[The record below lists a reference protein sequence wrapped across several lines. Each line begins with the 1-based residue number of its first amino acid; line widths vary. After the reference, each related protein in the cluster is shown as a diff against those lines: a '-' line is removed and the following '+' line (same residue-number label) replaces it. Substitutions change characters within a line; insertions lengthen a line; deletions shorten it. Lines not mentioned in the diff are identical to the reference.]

1 MKSSPRPIRCG
12 ARLRTRGV
20 DSSLRRI
27 LDEVQQA
34 PFVVDVLRSGDR
46 LAAAASREASPRAVD
61 VLAAVVRER
70 DELTAV
76 AAVHALARVSDDGAD
91 AVLSEL
97 LSHPRPFLRE
107 HASWALGARLPR
119 LDAIDRLVGVV
130 VGGGFSGML
139 AQRTLAR
146 WAVSAPGQVAGAV
159 EATLVETAGPEV
171 RSRLVETLG
180 LVPGPIAGRAL
191 LRLAVDSVEP
201 PVVRQTAVAA
211 LGDRPADPD
220 AVAAVRRL
228 STADGDLGTVARLAA
243 IDLGIDPIGLGA
255 TGAAG
260 SGLTVAQLFLHADID
275 RDLSRAGAGDN
286 GGVAT
291 LLVRLGDAL
300 ANEPGVGRV
309 LTMSRGSVDAALGAL
324 GADEGHLLIPI
335 PLPTGAAGAAQAWPS
350 RVAARRGI
358 RRVLRTYGADVLHL
372 RMAEVGS
379 LAAAEV
385 ARELEI
391 PVVFTL
397 APDPHAVIHALDMTG
412 GLHRGNFGAEDEREH
427 YWFRARLVQ
436 RLAED
441 SAHVVLFPRPEL
453 QHDMR
458 ELLGLDV
465 AGDPGR
471 YTVVPEGVDLGVT
484 AAAAAEL
491 ERPGPPTPALAELD
505 DLVAALPEHRRGLP
519 LVVSVGRLHRVKGMA
534 TLVEAWAGDAELVER
549 SNLLIVGGDLAD
561 PSADEREQLD
571 LIDSVL
577 RRSPAAASGLMMPGH
592 RPNDVVALWLAAAQ
606 AGRAG
611 GIGPGGVYAC
621 SSLKEEFGL
630 ALVEA
635 LASGL
640 VVVGPA
646 AGGPATYIDHGQT
659 GVLVDTR
666 RPEEVARAMRE
677 AFDLADAPDQAAR
690 VDRARRRVSADFTVQ
705 AMADRLT
712 DIYAGA
718 ARAVGRA

>member
-1 MKSSPRPIRCG
+1 
-12 ARLRTRGV
+12 
-20 DSSLRRI
+20 

-46 LAAAASREASPRAVD
+46 LAAAAGAEGGPESVRL
-61 VLAAVVRER
+61 LAAVVHET

-76 AAVHALARVSDDGAD
+76 AAVHALSRVFDDGAD

-97 LSHPRPFLRE
+97 LSHPRAFLRE
-107 HASWALGARLPR
+107 HASWALEARLPR
-119 LDAIDRLVGVV
+119 LDAIGRLAGVV
-130 VGGGFSGML
+130 VAGGFSGVL

-146 WAVSAPGQVAGAV
+146 WAASAPEQVALVVEGALA
-159 EATLVETAGPEV
+159 ATADPVV

-191 LRLAVDSVEP
+191 RRLAVEP
-201 PVVRQTAVAA
+201 GEHAAVRRSAVAA
-211 LGDRPADPD
+211 LGDRPADPA
-220 AVAAVRRL
+220 AVAVVRDL
-228 STADGDLGTVARLAA
+228 STSDGDLGTVARLAA
-243 IDLGIDPIGLGA
+243 IDLGIDDALRGGDEP
-255 TGAAG
+255 
-260 SGLTVAQLFLHADID
+260 GLTVAQLFLHADID

-300 ANEPGVGRV
+300 AAGPGVGRV
-309 LTMSRGSVDAALGAL
+309 LTLSRGSARAALDAL
-324 GADEGHLLIPI
+324 RPGDGHLLTPV
-335 PLPTGAAGAAQAWPS
+335 PLLTEAAPAAQAWPS
-350 RVAARRGI
+350 RVAAERGI
-358 RRVLRTYGADVLHL
+358 RRVLRTHRADVLHL

-385 ARELEI
+385 ARELGI

-412 GLHRGNFGAEDEREH
+412 ALHRGNFGTEDEREH

-436 RLAED
+436 RLAAD
-441 SAHVVLFPRPEL
+441 AAHVVLFPRPDV

-465 AGDPGR
+465 AAQPGR
-471 YTVVPEGVDLGVT
+471 YTVVPEGIDLRVS

-491 ERPGPPTPALAELD
+491 ERPGAPGPALAELD
-505 DLVAALPEHRRGLP
+505 ALVAALPEHRRRLP

-534 TLVEAWAGDAELVER
+534 TLVEAWAGDAELSER
-549 SNLLIVGGDLAD
+549 SNLLIVGGDLAH
-561 PSADEREQLD
+561 PSPDEREQLD
-571 LIDSVL
+571 RIAEVL
-577 RRSPAAASGLMMPGH
+577 TRFPAAAAGLVMPGH
-592 RPNDVVALWLAAAQ
+592 RPHDVVAVWLAAAQ
-606 AGRAG
+606 AG
-611 GIGPGGVYAC
+611 GGVYVC

-646 AGGPATYIDHGQT
+646 ASGPATYIDDGVT
-659 GVLVDTR
+659 GVLADTR
-666 RPEEVARAMRE
+666 RPDEVARAMRA
-677 AFDLADAPDQAAR
+677 AFELATAPGQAERIERALAR
-690 VDRARRRVSADFTVQ
+690 ISADFTVQ
-705 AMADRLT
+705 AMAERLSA
-712 DIYAGA
+712 IYAGV
-718 ARAVGRA
+718 ARTAPR

>member
-1 MKSSPRPIRCG
+1 MRNM
-12 ARLRTRGV
+12 AL
-20 DSSLRRI
+20 SLRNT

-46 LAAAASREASPRAVD
+46 LAAAASGEGGPEPVRL
-61 VLAAVVRER
+61 LAAVIHED

-76 AAVHALARVSDDGAD
+76 AAVHALARVFDDGAD

-97 LSHPRPFLRE
+97 LSHPRAFLRE
-107 HASWALGARLPR
+107 HASWALKARLPR
-119 LDAIDRLVGVV
+119 LDAIGRLVGVV
-130 VGGGFSGML
+130 VSGGFSGVL

-146 WAVSAPGQVAGAV
+146 WAASAPGQVALTIEGAL
-159 EATLVETAGPEV
+159 AGAAGPAV

-191 LRLAVDSVEP
+191 LKLAVDPGEHPTV
-201 PVVRQTAVAA
+201 QLTAVAA
-211 LGDRPADPD
+211 LGDRPADAA
-220 AVAAVRRL
+220 AVAVVRHL
-228 STADGDLGTVARLAA
+228 SVADGDLGTVARLAA
-243 IDLGIDPIGLGA
+243 IDLGID
-255 TGAAG
+255 AAERG
-260 SGLTVAQLFLHADID
+260 EAGPGLTVAQLFLHADID

-300 ANEPGVGRV
+300 ATGPGVGRV
-309 LTMSRGSVDAALGAL
+309 LTLSRGTARAALDAL
-324 GADEGHLLIPI
+324 TPAEGHLLTPV
-335 PLPTGAAGAAQAWPS
+335 PLLTEAASAAQAWPS
-350 RVAARRGI
+350 RVAAERGI
-358 RRVLRTYGADVLHL
+358 RRVLRTHRADVLHL

-385 ARELEI
+385 ARELGI

-412 GLHRGNFGAEDEREH
+412 GLHRGNFGTEDEREH

-441 SAHVVLFPRPEL
+441 SAHIVLFPRPEL

-465 AGDPGR
+465 AGQPSR
-471 YTVVPEGVDLGVT
+471 FTVVPEGIDLRVS

-491 ERPGPPTPALAELD
+491 ERPGTPGPALAELD
-505 DLVAALPEHRRGLP
+505 ALVAALPEHRRRLP
-519 LVVSVGRLHRVKGMA
+519 LVISVGRLHRVKGMA
-534 TLVEAWAGDAELVER
+534 TLVEAWAGDAELAER
-549 SNLLIVGGDLAD
+549 CNLLIVGGDLAE
-561 PSADEREQLD
+561 PSPDEREQLD
-571 LIDSVL
+571 LIAEVL
-577 RRSPAAASGLMMPGH
+577 TRFPAAAAGLVMPGH
-592 RPNDVVALWLAAAQ
+592 RPNDVVAVWLAAAR

-611 GIGPGGVYAC
+611 GIGPAGVYVC

-630 ALVEA
+630 ALLEA

-646 AGGPATYIDHGQT
+646 AGGPATYIDDGVT

-666 RPEEVARAMRE
+666 RPDEVARAMRA
-677 AFDLADAPDQAAR
+677 AFGLATAPGQAER
-690 VDRARRRVSADFTVQ
+690 INRALERVSADFTVQ
-705 AMADRLT
+705 AMADRLSA
-712 DIYAGA
+712 IYAGA
-718 ARAVGRA
+718 ARTADRS

>member
-1 MKSSPRPIRCG
+1 M
-12 ARLRTRGV
+12 AL
-20 DSSLRRI
+20 SLRRT

-46 LAAAASREASPRAVD
+46 LAAAAGGEAGPEPVRL
-61 VLAAVVRER
+61 LAAVINDD

-76 AAVHALARVSDDGAD
+76 AAVHALARVFDDGAD

-97 LSHPRPFLRE
+97 LSHPRAFLRE
-107 HASWALGARLPR
+107 HASWALKARLPR
-119 LDAIDRLVGVV
+119 LDAIGRLVGVV
-130 VGGGFSGML
+130 VSGGFSGVL

-146 WAVSAPGQVAGAV
+146 WAAAAPAQVALAIEGAL
-159 EATLVETAGPEV
+159 AGTAGPAI

-191 LRLAVDSVEP
+191 LELAVDPGEHP
-201 PVVRQTAVAA
+201 TVRLTAVAA
-211 LGDRPADPD
+211 LGDRPTD
-220 AVAAVRRL
+220 AATVAAVRHL

-243 IDLGIDPIGLGA
+243 IDLGIDAVERGDPGP
-255 TGAAG
+255 
-260 SGLTVAQLFLHADID
+260 GLTVAQLFLHADID

-291 LLVRLGDAL
+291 LLVRLGEAL
-300 ANEPGVGRV
+300 ATEPGVGRV
-309 LTMSRGSVDAALGAL
+309 LTLSRGTARAALDAL
-324 GADEGHLLIPI
+324 TPAEGHLLTPV
-335 PLPTGAAGAAQAWPS
+335 PLLTEAASAAQAWPS
-350 RVAARRGI
+350 RVAAERGI
-358 RRVLRTYGADVLHL
+358 RRVLRTHRADVLHL

-385 ARELEI
+385 ARELGI

-412 GLHRGNFGAEDEREH
+412 GLHRGNFGTEDEREH

-436 RLAED
+436 RLAAD
-441 SAHVVLFPRPEL
+441 SAHIVLFPRPQL

-465 AGDPGR
+465 TGDHSR
-471 YTVVPEGVDLGVT
+471 FTVVPEGVDLRVS
-484 AAAAAEL
+484 AAAAADL
-491 ERPGPPTPALAELD
+491 ERPGTPGPALAELD
-505 DLVAALPEHRRGLP
+505 ALVATLPEHRRLLP

-534 TLVEAWAGDAELVER
+534 TLVEAWASDAELVER
-549 SNLLIVGGDLAD
+549 CNLLIIGGDLAD
-561 PSADEREQLD
+561 PSPDEREQLD
-571 LIDSVL
+571 LIAEVL
-577 RRSPAAASGLMMPGH
+577 TRFPAATAGLLMPGH
-592 RPNDVVALWLAAAQ
+592 RPNDVVAVWLAAAR
-606 AGRAG
+606 AGRPG
-611 GIGPGGVYAC
+611 GIGPSGVYVC

-630 ALVEA
+630 ALLEA

-646 AGGPATYIDHGQT
+646 AGGPATYIEDGVT

-666 RPEEVARAMRE
+666 RPDEVARAMRA
-677 AFDLADAPDQAAR
+677 AFGLATAPGQDER
-690 VDRARRRVSADFTVQ
+690 INRALERVSADFTVQ
-705 AMADRLT
+705 TMADRLSA
-712 DIYAGA
+712 IYAGA
-718 ARAVGRA
+718 ARTAGRS

>member
-1 MKSSPRPIRCG
+1 MAP
-12 ARLRTRGV
+12 
-20 DSSLRRI
+20 SLRRT

-46 LAAAASREASPRAVD
+46 LAAAAGAAGGPEPVRL
-61 VLAAVVRER
+61 LAAVIDER

-76 AAVHALARVSDDGAD
+76 AAVHALAQVCDDGAD
-91 AVLSEL
+91 AVLSDL

-119 LDAIDRLVGVV
+119 LDVVGRLVGVV
-130 VGGGFSGML
+130 AGGGFSGML

-146 WAVSAPGQVAGAV
+146 WAVAAPRHVALAVEHALAGA
-159 EATLVETAGPEV
+159 AGPTV

-191 LRLAVDSVEP
+191 MQLAVDPGEPLSV
-201 PVVRQTAVAA
+201 QLAAVAA
-211 LGDRPADPD
+211 LGDRPADAA
-220 AVAAVRRL
+220 AVALVRHL
-228 STADGDLGTVARLAA
+228 GSADGDLGAVARLAA
-243 IDLGIDPIGLGA
+243 IDLGVDPVERDR
-255 TGAAG
+255 TP
-260 SGLTVAQLFLHADID
+260 SGLTVGQLFLHADID

-300 ANEPGVGRV
+300 ATEPGVGRV
-309 LTMSRGSVDAALGAL
+309 LTMSRGTAHAALDGLDGLDGLAP
-324 GADEGHLLIPI
+324 GERHLLTPV
-335 PLPTGAAGAAQAWPS
+335 PLLTGVASAAQAWPS
-350 RVAARRGI
+350 RVAAERGI
-358 RRVLRTYGADVLHL
+358 RRVLRTHRADVLHL

-385 ARELEI
+385 ARELGI

-397 APDPHAVIHALDMTG
+397 APDPHAVVHALDMTG
-412 GLHRGNFGAEDEREH
+412 GLHRGNFGTEDEREH

-441 SAHVVLFPRPEL
+441 AAHVVLFPRPEL

-465 AGDPGR
+465 AGQPSR
-471 YTVVPEGVDLGVT
+471 YTVVPEGVDLRVS

-491 ERPGPPTPALAELD
+491 GRPGPAGPALAELD
-505 DLVAALPEHRRGLP
+505 ALVATLPEHRRGLP
-519 LVVSVGRLHRVKGMA
+519 LVISVGRLHRVKGMA
-534 TLVEAWAGDAELVER
+534 TLVEAWAGDPELAER

-561 PSADEREQLD
+561 PSPDEREQLD
-571 LIDSVL
+571 LIADVL
-577 RRSPAAASGLMMPGH
+577 ARSPAAAAGLLMPGH
-592 RPNDVVALWLAAAQ
+592 RPNDVVAVWLAAAR

-611 GIGPGGVYAC
+611 GVGPAGVYVC

-646 AGGPATYIDHGQT
+646 AGGPATYIDDGVT

-666 RPEEVARAMRE
+666 RPDEVARGMRA
-677 AFDLADAPDQAAR
+677 AFDLATAPGQDER
-690 VDRARRRVSADFTVQ
+690 MDRALDRVRADFTVQ
-705 AMADRLT
+705 AMAERLSA
-712 DIYAGA
+712 IYAGA
-718 ARAVGRA
+718 ARTAGRS

>member
-1 MKSSPRPIRCG
+1 MWCRR
-12 ARLRTRGV
+12 RTRTV
-20 DSSLRRI
+20 ARSLRHT

-46 LAAAASREASPRAVD
+46 LAAAAGSEGGPQPVRL
-61 VLAAVVRER
+61 LAAVIDER

-76 AAVHALARVSDDGAD
+76 AAVHALAQVCDDGAD

-119 LDAIDRLVGVV
+119 LDAIGRLVDVV
-130 VGGGFSGML
+130 VGGAFSGML
-139 AQRTLAR
+139 GQRTLAR
-146 WAVSAPGQVAGAV
+146 WAVAAPQQVALAIEDALD
-159 EATLVETAGPEV
+159 EAAGPTV

-180 LVPGPIAGRAL
+180 LAPGPNAGRAL
-191 LRLAVDSVEP
+191 LRLARDPSEHPTV
-201 PVVRQTAVAA
+201 QMTAVAA
-211 LGDRPADPD
+211 LGDRPADAA
-220 AVAAVRRL
+220 AVALVRHL

-243 IDLGIDPIGLGA
+243 IDLGIDVVERDRTP
-255 TGAAG
+255 

-300 ANEPGVGRV
+300 AADPGVGQV
-309 LTMSRGSVDAALGAL
+309 LTISRGPARAALHGLTPA
-324 GADEGHLLIPI
+324 EGHLLTPV
-335 PLPTGAAGAAQAWPS
+335 PLLTEAVSAAQSWPS
-350 RVAARRGI
+350 RVAAERGI
-358 RRVLRTYGADVLHL
+358 RRVLRTHRADVLHL

-385 ARELEI
+385 ARELGI

-412 GLHRGNFGAEDEREH
+412 GLHRGNFGTEDEREH

-441 SAHVVLFPRPEL
+441 SAHIALFPRPEL

-465 AGDPGR
+465 AGQPGR
-471 YTVVPEGVDLGVT
+471 FTVVPEGVDLRVS
-484 AAAAAEL
+484 AAADAAL
-491 ERPGPPTPALAELD
+491 QRPGLPGPALAELD
-505 DLVAALPEHRRGLP
+505 ALVATLPEHRRGLP
-519 LVVSVGRLHRVKGMA
+519 LVMSVGRLHRVKGMA
-534 TLVEAWAGDAELVER
+534 TLVEAWAGDAELAER

-561 PSADEREQLD
+561 PSPDEREQLD
-571 LIDSVL
+571 RIAEVL
-577 RRSPAAASGLMMPGH
+577 SRFPAAAEGLLMPGH
-592 RPNDVVALWLAAAQ
+592 RPNDVVAVWLATAR

-611 GIGPGGVYAC
+611 GIGPAGVYVC

-630 ALVEA
+630 ALLEA

-646 AGGPATYIDHGQT
+646 AGGPATYIDDGVT

-666 RPEEVARAMRE
+666 RPDEVARGMRA
-677 AFDLADAPDQAAR
+677 AFDLATAPGQEER
-690 VDRARRRVSADFTVQ
+690 MDRALQRISADFTVQ
-705 AMADRLT
+705 AMADRLRA
-712 DIYAGA
+712 IYAGA
-718 ARAVGRA
+718 ARTAGRS

>member
-1 MKSSPRPIRCG
+1 M
-12 ARLRTRGV
+12 AL
-20 DSSLRRI
+20 SLRRT

-46 LAAAASREASPRAVD
+46 LAAAAGGEGGPESVRL
-61 VLAAVVRER
+61 LAGVIHED

-76 AAVHALARVSDDGAD
+76 AAVHALARVFDDGAD

-107 HASWALGARLPR
+107 HASWALKARLPR
-119 LDAIDRLVGVV
+119 LDAIGRLVGVV
-130 VGGGFSGML
+130 VNGGFSGVL

-146 WAVSAPGQVAGAV
+146 WAASAPEQVALAIEGA
-159 EATLVETAGPEV
+159 LAGTVGAAV
-171 RSRLVETLG
+171 RSTLVETLG

-191 LRLAVDSVEP
+191 LELAVDPGEHP
-201 PVVRQTAVAA
+201 TVRLTAVAA
-211 LGDRPADPD
+211 LGDRPAD
-220 AVAAVRRL
+220 AATVAAVRHL
-228 STADGDLGTVARLAA
+228 STADDDLGIVARLAA
-243 IDLGIDPIGLGA
+243 IDLGIDTAERGGV
-255 TGAAG
+255 GR
-260 SGLTVAQLFLHADID
+260 GLTVAQLFLHADID
-275 RDLSRAGAGDN
+275 RDISRAGAGDN

-300 ANEPGVGRV
+300 ATEPGVGRV
-309 LTMSRGSVDAALGAL
+309 LTLSRGTARAALDGLAP
-324 GADEGHLLIPI
+324 ADGHLLTPV
-335 PLPTGAAGAAQAWPS
+335 PLLTGPTSAAQAWPS

-358 RRVLRTYGADVLHL
+358 RRVLRTHRADVLHL

-385 ARELEI
+385 ARELGI

-397 APDPHAVIHALDMTG
+397 APDPHAVVHALDMTG
-412 GLHRGNFGAEDEREH
+412 GLHRGNFGTEDEREH

-465 AGDPGR
+465 AGQPSR
-471 YTVVPEGVDLGVT
+471 FTVVPEGIDLRVT
-484 AAAAAEL
+484 VAAAAEL
-491 ERPGPPTPALAELD
+491 ERPGPALTELD
-505 DLVAALPEHRRGLP
+505 ALVATLPEHRRHLP

-534 TLVEAWAGDAELVER
+534 TLVEAWAGDAELAER
-549 SNLLIVGGDLAD
+549 CNLLIVGGDLAD
-561 PSADEREQLD
+561 PSPDEREQLD
-571 LIDSVL
+571 LIAGVL
-577 RRSPAAASGLMMPGH
+577 ARFPAAASGLLMPGH
-592 RPNDVVALWLAAAQ
+592 RPNDVVAVWLAAARV
-606 AGRAG
+606 GTAG
-611 GIGPGGVYAC
+611 GIGPAGVYVC

-630 ALVEA
+630 ALLEA

-640 VVVGPA
+640 VVVGPE
-646 AGGPATYIDHGQT
+646 AGGPATYIEDGVT

-666 RPEEVARAMRE
+666 RPEEVARAVR
-677 AFDLADAPDQAAR
+677 AALDLANAPDRAERMNQALER
-690 VDRARRRVSADFTVQ
+690 VRAGFTVQ
-705 AMADRLT
+705 AMADRLSA
-712 DIYAGA
+712 IYAGA
-718 ARAVGRA
+718 ARTAGRS

>member
-1 MKSSPRPIRCG
+1 M
-12 ARLRTRGV
+12 AL
-20 DSSLRRI
+20 SLRHT

-46 LAAAASREASPRAVD
+46 LAAAAAGESGPEPVRL
-61 VLAAVVRER
+61 LAAVIHED

-76 AAVHALARVSDDGAD
+76 AAVHALARVFDDGAD

-97 LSHPRPFLRE
+97 LSHPRAFLRE
-107 HASWALGARLPR
+107 HASWALKARLPR
-119 LDAIDRLVGVV
+119 LDAIGRLVGVV
-130 VGGGFSGML
+130 VSGGFSGVL

-146 WAVSAPGQVAGAV
+146 WAASAPGQVALAIEGA
-159 EATLVETAGPEV
+159 LAGAAGSAV

-191 LRLAVDSVEP
+191 LQLAVDPDEHP
-201 PVVRQTAVAA
+201 AVRLTAVAA
-211 LGDRPADPD
+211 LGDRPADAA
-220 AVAAVRRL
+220 AVAVVGHL

-243 IDLGIDPIGLGA
+243 IDLGIDADERG
-255 TGAAG
+255 G
-260 SGLTVAQLFLHADID
+260 SEPGLTVAQLFLHADID

-300 ANEPGVGRV
+300 ATGPGVGRV
-309 LTMSRGSVDAALGAL
+309 LTVSRGTARAALDAL
-324 GADEGHLLIPI
+324 TPAEGHLLTPV
-335 PLPTGAAGAAQAWPS
+335 PLLTEAASAAQAWPS
-350 RVAARRGI
+350 RVAAERGI
-358 RRVLRTYGADVLHL
+358 RRVLRTHRADVLHL

-385 ARELEI
+385 ARELGI

-412 GLHRGNFGAEDEREH
+412 GLHRGNFGTEDEREH

-441 SAHVVLFPRPEL
+441 SAHIVLFPRPEL
-453 QHDMR
+453 QHDMQ

-465 AGDPGR
+465 AGQQGR
-471 YTVVPEGVDLGVT
+471 FTVVPEGIDLRVS

-491 ERPGPPTPALAELD
+491 EQSGTPGPALAELD
-505 DLVAALPEHRRGLP
+505 TLVAALPEHRRRLP
-519 LVVSVGRLHRVKGMA
+519 LVISVGRLHRVKGMA
-534 TLVEAWAGDAELVER
+534 TLVEAWAGDAELAER
-549 SNLLIVGGDLAD
+549 CNLLIVGGDLAD
-561 PSADEREQLD
+561 PSPDEREQLA
-571 LIDSVL
+571 LIDEVL
-577 RRSPAAASGLMMPGH
+577 TRFPAAAAGLLMPGH
-592 RPNDVVALWLAAAQ
+592 RPNDVVAVWLAAAR
-606 AGRAG
+606 AGTAG
-611 GIGPGGVYAC
+611 GIGPAGVYVC

-630 ALVEA
+630 ALLEA

-646 AGGPATYIDHGQT
+646 AGGPATYIDDGVT

-666 RPEEVARAMRE
+666 RPEEVARAMRA
-677 AFDLADAPDQAAR
+677 AFGLATAPGQAER
-690 VDRARRRVSADFTVQ
+690 MDRALARISADFTVQ
-705 AMADRLT
+705 AMADRLSA
-712 DIYAGA
+712 IYAGA
-718 ARAVGRA
+718 ARTARRS

>member
-1 MKSSPRPIRCG
+1 M
-12 ARLRTRGV
+12 AL
-20 DSSLRRI
+20 SLRRT

-46 LAAAASREASPRAVD
+46 LAAAAGGEAGPEPVRL
-61 VLAAVVRER
+61 LAAVIHDD

-76 AAVHALARVSDDGAD
+76 AAVHALARVFDDGAD

-97 LSHPRPFLRE
+97 LSHPRAFLRE
-107 HASWALGARLPR
+107 HASWALKARLPR
-119 LDAIDRLVGVV
+119 LDAIGRLVGVV
-130 VGGGFSGML
+130 VSGGFSGVL

-146 WAVSAPGQVAGAV
+146 WAASAPGQVALAIEGALAV
-159 EATLVETAGPEV
+159 TPGPAV

-180 LVPGPIAGRAL
+180 LAPGPIAGRAL
-191 LRLAVDSVEP
+191 LQLAVEP
-201 PVVRQTAVAA
+201 DEHPTVRLTAVAA
-211 LGDRPADPD
+211 LGDRTADAAAL
-220 AVAAVRRL
+220 AVVRDL
-228 STADGDLGTVARLAA
+228 SAADGDLGTVARLAA
-243 IDLGIDPIGLGA
+243 IDLGVDA
-255 TGAAG
+255 AERGAAG
-260 SGLTVAQLFLHADID
+260 PGLTVAQLFLHADID

-286 GGVAT
+286 GGIAT

-300 ANEPGVGRV
+300 ATEPGIDRV
-309 LTMSRGSVDAALGAL
+309 LTISRGTARAAVDALAPA
-324 GADEGHLLIPI
+324 EGHLLTPV
-335 PLPTGAAGAAQAWPS
+335 PLLTEAPSAAQAWPS
-350 RVAARRGI
+350 RVAAARGI
-358 RRVLRTYGADVLHL
+358 RRVLRTHRADVLHL

-385 ARELEI
+385 ASELGI

-412 GLHRGNFGAEDEREH
+412 GLHRGNFGTEDEREH

-441 SAHVVLFPRPEL
+441 SAHIVLFPRPEL

-465 AGDPGR
+465 AAQPGR
-471 YTVVPEGVDLGVT
+471 FTVVPEGVDLRVS

-491 ERPGPPTPALAELD
+491 ERPGAAGPALAELD
-505 DLVAALPEHRRGLP
+505 ALVAALPEHRRRLP

-534 TLVEAWAGDAELVER
+534 TLVEAWAGDAALVEGC
-549 SNLLIVGGDLAD
+549 NLLIVGGDLAH
-561 PSADEREQLD
+561 PSPDEREQLD
-571 LIDSVL
+571 LIAEVL
-577 RRSPAAASGLMMPGH
+577 TRFPVAAAGLLMPGH
-592 RPNDVVALWLAAAQ
+592 RPNDVVAVWLAAART
-606 AGRAG
+606 GRSG
-611 GIGPGGVYAC
+611 GNGPAGVYVC

-646 AGGPATYIDHGQT
+646 AGGPATYIDDGVT

-666 RPEEVARAMRE
+666 RPDEVARAIRA
-677 AFDLADAPDQAAR
+677 AFDLGTAPGQAER
-690 VDRARRRVSADFTVQ
+690 MDRALGRIRADFTVQ
-705 AMADRLT
+705 AMADRLSG
-712 DIYAGA
+712 IYAGA
-718 ARAVGRA
+718 ARTADRS

>member
-1 MKSSPRPIRCG
+1 M
-12 ARLRTRGV
+12 AL
-20 DSSLRRI
+20 SLRHT

-46 LAAAASREASPRAVD
+46 LAAAAAGESGPEPVRL
-61 VLAAVVRER
+61 LAAVIHED

-76 AAVHALARVSDDGAD
+76 AAVHALARVFDDGAD

-97 LSHPRPFLRE
+97 LSHPRAFLRE
-107 HASWALGARLPR
+107 HASWALKARLPR
-119 LDAIDRLVGVV
+119 LDAIGRLVGVV
-130 VGGGFSGML
+130 VSGGFSGVL

-146 WAVSAPGQVAGAV
+146 WAASAPGQVALAIEGAL
-159 EATLVETAGPEV
+159 AGAAGPAV

-191 LRLAVDSVEP
+191 LQLAVDPDEHP
-201 PVVRQTAVAA
+201 AVRLTAVAA
-211 LGDRPADPD
+211 LGDRPADAA
-220 AVAAVRRL
+220 AVAVVGHL

-243 IDLGIDPIGLGA
+243 IDLGIDADERG
-255 TGAAG
+255 G
-260 SGLTVAQLFLHADID
+260 SEPGLTVAQLFLHADID

-300 ANEPGVGRV
+300 ATGPGVGRV
-309 LTMSRGSVDAALGAL
+309 LTVSRGTARAALDAL
-324 GADEGHLLIPI
+324 TPAEGHLLTPV
-335 PLPTGAAGAAQAWPS
+335 PLLTEAASAAQAWPS
-350 RVAARRGI
+350 RVAAERGI
-358 RRVLRTYGADVLHL
+358 RRVLRTHRADVLHL

-385 ARELEI
+385 ARELGI

-412 GLHRGNFGAEDEREH
+412 GLHRGNFGTEDEREH

-441 SAHVVLFPRPEL
+441 SAHIVLFPRPEL
-453 QHDMR
+453 QHDMQ

-465 AGDPGR
+465 AGQQGR
-471 YTVVPEGVDLGVT
+471 FTVVPEGIDLRVS

-491 ERPGPPTPALAELD
+491 EQSGTPGPALAELD
-505 DLVAALPEHRRGLP
+505 TLVAALPEHRRRLP
-519 LVVSVGRLHRVKGMA
+519 LVISVGRLHRVKGMA
-534 TLVEAWAGDAELVER
+534 TLVEAWAGDAELAER
-549 SNLLIVGGDLAD
+549 CNLLIVGGDLAD
-561 PSADEREQLD
+561 PSPDEREQLA
-571 LIDSVL
+571 LIDEVL
-577 RRSPAAASGLMMPGH
+577 TRFPAAAAGLLMPGH
-592 RPNDVVALWLAAAQ
+592 RPNDVVAVWLAAAR
-606 AGRAG
+606 AGTAG
-611 GIGPGGVYAC
+611 GIGPAGVYVC

-630 ALVEA
+630 ALLEA

-646 AGGPATYIDHGQT
+646 AGGPATYIDDGVT

-666 RPEEVARAMRE
+666 RPEEVARAMRA
-677 AFDLADAPDQAAR
+677 AFGLATAPGQAER
-690 VDRARRRVSADFTVQ
+690 MDRALARISADFTVQ
-705 AMADRLT
+705 AMADRLSA
-712 DIYAGA
+712 IYAGA
-718 ARAVGRA
+718 ARTARRS

>member
-1 MKSSPRPIRCG
+1 MTQS
-12 ARLRTRGV
+12 LQRT
-20 DSSLRRI
+20 

-46 LAAAASREASPRAVD
+46 LAAAAGGEGGPAPVRLLAD
-61 VLAAVVRER
+61 VIDER

-76 AAVHALARVSDDGAD
+76 AAVHALAQVCDDGAD
-91 AVLSEL
+91 AVLADL

-107 HASWALGARLPR
+107 HASWALRTRLPR
-119 LDAIDRLVGVV
+119 LDAVGRLVGVV

-146 WAVSAPGQVAGAV
+146 WAVAAPQQVSLSIEDALVGA
-159 EATLVETAGPEV
+159 ADAAV

-191 LRLAVDSVEP
+191 RELALEDGEHPTVRLA
-201 PVVRQTAVAA
+201 AVAA
-211 LGDRPADPD
+211 LGDRPDDDA
-220 AVAAVRRL
+220 AVAVVRHL
-228 STADGDLGTVARLAA
+228 GTADGDVGAVARLAA
-243 IDLGIDPIGLGA
+243 IDLGIDVVERGD
-255 TGAAG
+255 AG
-260 SGLTVAQLFLHADID
+260 HGLTVAQLFLHADID

-300 ANEPGVGRV
+300 AAGTGVDRV
-309 LTMSRGSVDAALGAL
+309 LTLSRGTPGAALDAL
-324 GADEGHLLIPI
+324 TPADGHLLTPV
-335 PLPTGAAGAAQAWPS
+335 PLLPEATSTAQAWPS
-350 RVAARRGI
+350 RVAAERGI
-358 RRVLRTYGADVLHL
+358 RRVLRTYRPDVLHL

-385 ARELEI
+385 ARDLGI

-412 GLHRGNFGAEDEREH
+412 GLHRGNFGTEDEREH

-441 SAHVVLFPRPEL
+441 SAHIVLFPRPEL

-465 AGDPGR
+465 AGEPGR
-471 YTVVPEGVDLGVT
+471 YTVVPEGVDLGVS
-484 AAAAAEL
+484 AAAAAEV
-491 ERPGPPTPALAELD
+491 EGPGAPGPALAELD
-505 DLVAALPEHRRGLP
+505 ALLAALPEHRRGLP
-519 LVVSVGRLHRVKGMA
+519 LAISVGRLHRVKGMA
-534 TLVEAWAGDAELVER
+534 TLVEAWAGDAELSER
-549 SNLLIVGGDLAD
+549 CNLLVVGGDLAD
-561 PSADEREQLD
+561 PSPDERQQLD
-571 LIDSVL
+571 LIDEVL
-577 RRSPAAASGLMMPGH
+577 ARFPTAADGLVMPGH
-592 RPNDVVALWLAAAQ
+592 RPNDVVAVWLAAAR
-606 AGRAG
+606 AGR
-611 GIGPGGVYAC
+611 PGGNGPDGVYVC

-630 ALVEA
+630 ALLEA

-646 AGGPATYIDHGQT
+646 AGGPATYIDDGVT

-666 RPEEVARAMRE
+666 RPDEVARAMRA
-677 AFDLADAPDQAAR
+677 AFDLATAPGQAER
-690 VDRARRRVSADFTVQ
+690 IDRALDRVRADFTVQ
-705 AMADRLT
+705 AMADRLSR
-712 DIYAGA
+712 IYAGA
-718 ARAVGRA
+718 VRTAGRS

>member
-1 MKSSPRPIRCG
+1 M
-12 ARLRTRGV
+12 AL
-20 DSSLRRI
+20 SLRHT

-46 LAAAASREASPRAVD
+46 LAAAAGGERGPEPVRL
-61 VLAAVVRER
+61 LAAVIHED

-76 AAVHALARVSDDGAD
+76 AAVHALARVFDDGAD

-97 LSHPRPFLRE
+97 LSHPRAFLRE
-107 HASWALGARLPR
+107 HAAWALKARLPR
-119 LDAIDRLVGVV
+119 LEAIGRLVGVV
-130 VGGGFSGML
+130 VSGGFSGVL

-146 WAVSAPGQVAGAV
+146 WADSAPGQVALAIEGALAG
-159 EATLVETAGPEV
+159 ATGPAV

-191 LRLAVDSVEP
+191 VQLAVGPGEHP
-201 PVVRQTAVAA
+201 TVRLTAVAA
-211 LGDRPADPD
+211 LGDRPADAA
-220 AVAAVRRL
+220 AVAAVRHL
-228 STADGDLGTVARLAA
+228 STADGDVGTVARLAA
-243 IDLGIDPIGLGA
+243 IDLGIDGA
-255 TGAAG
+255 ERGVAG
-260 SGLTVAQLFLHADID
+260 PGLTVAQLFLHADID

-300 ANEPGVGRV
+300 TTGPGVGRV
-309 LTMSRGSVDAALGAL
+309 LTLSRGTARAALDAL
-324 GADEGHLLIPI
+324 TPAEGHLLTPV
-335 PLPTGAAGAAQAWPS
+335 PLLAEAASAAQAWPS
-350 RVAARRGI
+350 RVAAERGI
-358 RRVLRTYGADVLHL
+358 RRVLRTHRADVLHL

-385 ARELEI
+385 ARELGI

-412 GLHRGNFGAEDEREH
+412 GLHRGNFGTEDEREH

-436 RLAED
+436 RLTED
-441 SAHVVLFPRPEL
+441 AAHIVLFPRPEL
-453 QHDMR
+453 EHDMR

-465 AGDPGR
+465 AGQQSR
-471 YTVVPEGVDLGVT
+471 FTVVPEGIDLRVS

-491 ERPGPPTPALAELD
+491 EQPGARGPALGELD
-505 DLVAALPEHRRGLP
+505 ALVAALPEHRRRLP
-519 LVVSVGRLHRVKGMA
+519 LVISVGRLHRVKGMA
-534 TLVEAWAGDAELVER
+534 TLVEAWAGDAELAER

-561 PSADEREQLD
+561 PSPDEREQLD
-571 LIDSVL
+571 LIAEVL
-577 RRSPAAASGLMMPGH
+577 TRFPAAAAGLMMPGH
-592 RPNDVVALWLAAAQ
+592 RPHDVVAVWLAAAR

-611 GIGPGGVYAC
+611 GIGPDGVYVC

-630 ALVEA
+630 ALLEA

-646 AGGPATYIDHGQT
+646 AGGPATYIDDGET

-666 RPEEVARAMRE
+666 RPNEVARGMRA
-677 AFDLADAPDQAAR
+677 AFDLATAPGQAER
-690 VDRARRRVSADFTVQ
+690 MDRALERISADFTVQ
-705 AMADRLT
+705 AMADRLST
-712 DIYAGA
+712 IYAGA
-718 ARAVGRA
+718 ARTAGRS